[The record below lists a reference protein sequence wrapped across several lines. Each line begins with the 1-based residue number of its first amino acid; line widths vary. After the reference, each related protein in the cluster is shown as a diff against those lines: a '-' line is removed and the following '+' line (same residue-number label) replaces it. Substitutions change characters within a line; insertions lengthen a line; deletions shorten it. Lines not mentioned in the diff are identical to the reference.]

1 MSNAASYSNADLRD
15 AYLASVNFHRDLI
28 LKAIEDIRIDKPSKK
43 GEIMKYLSTRHNIP
57 FSDVDICIRNLA
69 DRGEI
74 EAYVYRNCVS
84 YINPKDVRKLGVR
97 LNKPLISERI
107 AYSIH
112 YLSSKAEGDAANRG
126 FTEDEIREAL
136 LELANNVIFPP
147 ELKGFKLREA
157 LAVESKYGFL
167 SALPDGRY
175 TLKEN
180 VKIILCS
187 KGDQRSLSADSTLKI
202 GDKRE
207 LHPKDSQY
215 PTSPSKRRK
224 SSPVSRELMTA
235 TANKLTLTEIMSD
248 VEVNESDSCSVDLNV
263 PSVSGYPL
271 ETDVEPSI
279 AHSQSVNTNTNE
291 NSRLS
296 ESSDS
301 EDLENQPL
309 LISST
314 NELMEFLLSP
324 LSEEEIMSGKPRWAK
339 DPE

>member
-15 AYLASVNFHRDLI
+15 AYLASVDFHRDLI
-28 LKAIEDIRIDKPSKK
+28 LKAIEDIRVDRPSKK

-57 FSDVDICIRNLA
+57 FSDVDICIRKLA

-84 YINPKDVRKLGVR
+84 YINPKDVRKLGVK
-97 LNKPLISERI
+97 LNKPLISEKI
-107 AYSIH
+107 AYSIYH
-112 YLSSKAEGDAANRG
+112 LSSKVGGDAANRG
-126 FTEDEIREAL
+126 FTEDEIKEAL
-136 LELANNVIFPP
+136 LELANNATFPP
-147 ELKGFKLREA
+147 ELEGFKLRES

-167 SALPDGRY
+167 SALPEGRY

-180 VKIILCS
+180 FKISLCS
-187 KGDQRSLSADSTLKI
+187 VGDQQSLSADSTLKI

-207 LHPKDSQY
+207 LHSKGSQY
-215 PTSPSKRRK
+215 STSPSKRSK
-224 SSPVSRELMTA
+224 SSPVSKELVTA
-235 TANKLTLTEIMSD
+235 TASKLKLTEIVSD
-248 VEVNESDSCSVDLNV
+248 AEVNESDLCSVKSNV
-263 PSVSGYPL
+263 PSVSGYSL

-279 AHSQSVNTNTNE
+279 AHTQSLNTNMDE
-291 NSRLS
+291 NIRLS
-296 ESSDS
+296 ESSNS
-301 EDLENQPL
+301 EDLEDQPL

>member
-1 MSNAASYSNADLRD
+1 MSNAASSSKADLRD
-15 AYLASVNFHRDLI
+15 AYLESVDFHRDLI
-28 LKAIEDIRIDKPSKK
+28 LKAIEDIRLDKPSKK

-57 FSDVDICIRNLA
+57 FSDVEICIRKLA

-84 YINPKDVRKLGVR
+84 YLNPTEVRKLGVR
-97 LNKPLISERI
+97 LNKPFISEKI
-107 AYSIH
+107 ADSIR
-112 YLSSKAEGDAANRG
+112 YLNSKAEGDAANRG
-126 FTEDEIREAL
+126 FTEDEIKWAL
-136 LELANNVIFPP
+136 QELADNATFLP
-147 ELKGFKLREA
+147 ELKGFKLRES

-167 SALPDGRY
+167 SALPNGRY
-175 TLKEN
+175 RLKEN
-180 VKIILCS
+180 DKVSLCL
-187 KGDQRSLSADSTLKI
+187 KGDQRSLSADSTLRI

-207 LHPKDSQY
+207 LHPKSSQY
-215 PTSPSKRRK
+215 PTSPSKLRE
-224 SSPVSRELMTA
+224 SSPASREMLTA
-235 TANKLTLTEIMSD
+235 TENKLTLTEIISD
-248 VEVNESDSCSVDLNV
+248 LEENESDPYSVDLNV

-279 AHSQSVNTNTNE
+279 SHSQSVNTNTNE

-296 ESSDS
+296 ESSNS

-309 LISST
+309 LISNS